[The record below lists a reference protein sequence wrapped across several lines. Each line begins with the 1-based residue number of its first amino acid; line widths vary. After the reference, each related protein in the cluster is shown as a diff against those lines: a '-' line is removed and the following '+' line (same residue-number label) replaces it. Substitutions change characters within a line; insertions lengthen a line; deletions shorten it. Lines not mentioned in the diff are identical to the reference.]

1 MTRFEVVRRRASAE
15 RFHALPIP
23 DPARPE
29 LWIHEV
35 ARPALVL
42 GSTQDDSVVD
52 RDACRAAGV
61 EVVRRR
67 SGGGSVLLV
76 PGEVVW
82 VDLILPAGASGWS
95 DDVHRPMVWFGKGLA
110 AAFESLGVT
119 TAVHGGAMRSTP
131 WSRLVCFDGLGAGEL
146 TVDGAKLVG
155 ISQRRT
161 RAAAR
166 LQACWYTR
174 YDASRLVELLSVEVD
189 ASVLSTVATVD
200 ADVAVAVPDLLAAA
214 LAADPAAN

>member
-1 MTRFEVVRRRASAE
+1 VTRFEVVRRRASAA
-15 RFHALPIP
+15 RFHARPIP

-35 ARPALVL
+35 AQQALVL

-52 RDACRAAGV
+52 GDACRAAGV

-67 SGGGSVLLV
+67 SGGGAVLLV

-82 VDLILPAGASGWS
+82 VDLILPAGAPGWS
-95 DDVHRPMVWFGKGLA
+95 DDVHRPMVWFGERLA
-110 AAFESLGVT
+110 NAFESLGVA
-119 TAVHGGAMRSTP
+119 TAVHGGAMRSTA
-131 WSRLVCFDGLGAGEL
+131 WSRLMCFDGLGAGEL

-174 YDASRLVELLSVEVD
+174 YDASRFLDLVSVEVD
-189 ASVLSTVATVD
+189 ASVLSPVATVA
-200 ADVAVAVPDLLAAA
+200 ADVAAAVPDALAAA
-214 LAADPAAN
+214 LADAPAAN